1 MILMKVCYLTGNF
14 IMNLH
19 LQGVIVT
26 SLLWLYTLLV
36 VGQSAAHPPPPHA
49 HTHTP
54 LTV

>member
-1 MILMKVCYLTGNF
+1 MKVFYLTGNF

-36 VGQSAAHPPPPHA
+36 VG
-49 HTHTP
+49 
-54 LTV
+54 